1 MLQFCISISS
11 PSLLFLLLNTTF
23 YSTTYRPETTLN
35 YGLERAWCIAATKD
49 ANKIAIG
56 YDEGTVVLKLGNEK
70 PVASLDTNSG
80 EFLVFRWCL
89 FIFNLCS
96 FQKIGGV

>member
-1 MLQFCISISS
+1 MYANNFTHPLYF
-11 PSLLFLLLNTTF
+11 FLHPILTS
-23 YSTTYRPETTLN
+23 STTYRPETTLN

-80 EFLVFRWCL
+80 EFWCFLL
-89 FIFNLCS
+89 FV
-96 FQKIGGV
+96 GVVMFLFDKV

>member
-1 MLQFCISISS
+1 MCLYNLLHTLIFSCCHFFTPPHQHAF
-11 PSLLFLLLNTTF
+11 LLF
-23 YSTTYRPETTLN
+23 STTYRPETTLN

-80 EFLVFRWCL
+80 ESLL
-89 FIFNLCS
+89 
-96 FQKIGGV
+96 GGIN

>member
-1 MLQFCISISS
+1 MCYR
-11 PSLLFLLLNTTF
+11 LLL
-23 YSTTYRPETTLN
+23 YPQQ
-35 YGLERAWCIAATKD
+35 D

-80 EFLVFRWCL
+80 M
-89 FIFNLCS
+89 
-96 FQKIGGV
+96 